1 MKVINKKFFLVF
13 LFLLIT
19 LSFKSTWLVQNDSLG
34 KPGNDDLSHWL
45 HAATIAYDF
54 DLNYEFD
61 YEVDERTFNENT
73 NIPYHPPGSGYL
85 SAPFVLVFSFLD
97 TQPVDRLNPVGTFAY
112 LGFLCSSLFY
122 FSFGLYLLRASLS
135 KKNLNNN
142 FLILFSVFS
151 GTILHYV
158 FTRFVMSHSVEF
170 FLCCLICYIFEKK
183 EPFYRNSY
191 FFILG
196 VVYFL
201 LSFTRPTTFI
211 FSLCLIIVYLEKNN
225 FNSKNITFI
234 SALIS
239 TISITHVLLS
249 SYLYNYPSIFHNY
262 AVNISEQDY
271 VTTNLIEIFINLL
284 KIPNLFFSFSF
295 GIIWTIPVIFFGI
308 ISIFFQKDFYL
319 NKNKFSK
326 SFTFLF
332 FLGAFLVAASLEGR
346 EVAFGQRLLIGLI
359 PFCALRLSNMK
370 FNKIIKNSLTSF
382 SALAYLGYLYLYS
395 STNLTLKQGYSLWGT
410 MVGFSGE
417 KYTLYFFQELVSLEN
432 IISILGRSIYSINFF
447 KFMGEDRIEILID
460 RLNFIGEDK
469 MLKIQEFS
477 YLFRSVNSEYL
488 ILINVLILIFSYI
501 LLKVMTENAKK

>member
-1 MKVINKKFFLVF
+1 MKAKSKKFFLVF
-13 LFLLIT
+13 LFLLII

-45 HAATIAYDF
+45 HAATLAYDF

-61 YEVDERTFNENT
+61 YKVDEQIFNKIT
-73 NIPYHPPGSGYL
+73 NIPYHPPGAGYL
-85 SAPFVLVFSFLD
+85 SAPFVLVFSFFD
-97 TQPVDRLNPVGTFAY
+97 TQPIDRLNPVGTFAY

-135 KKNLNNN
+135 KKNSDDN

-183 EPFYRNSY
+183 EPFNRNSY
-191 FFILG
+191 SYLLA

-211 FSLCLIIVYLEKNN
+211 FSLCLIIVYLEKKN
-225 FNSKNITFI
+225 FNLTNITFI
-234 SALIS
+234 STFIS
-239 TISITHVLLS
+239 TISIAHVLLS
-249 SYLYNYPSIFHNY
+249 FYLYNYPSIFHNY
-262 AVNISEQDY
+262 AVNISEQDF

-295 GIIWTIPVIFFGI
+295 GIIWTLPVVFFGI
-308 ISIFFQKDFYL
+308 VSIFYQKDFFL

-359 PFCALRLSNMK
+359 PFSALRLSNMK
-370 FNKIIKNSLTSF
+370 FNTIIKNSLISF
-382 SALAYLGYLYLYS
+382 SAFAYLGYLYLYS
-395 STNLTLKQGYSLWGT
+395 STNLTLKPGYSLWGT

-417 KYTLYFFQELVSLEN
+417 RYTLYFFQELISLEN

-447 KFMGEDRIEILID
+447 KFMDKDQIEILID
-460 RLNFIGEDK
+460 RLSFIGQDK
-469 MLKIQEFS
+469 VTKIQEFS
-477 YLFRSVNSEYL
+477 NLFGSVNTEYL
-488 ILINVLILIFSYI
+488 ILMNFLILIFSYI
-501 LLKVMTENAKK
+501 LMKIMTENSKK